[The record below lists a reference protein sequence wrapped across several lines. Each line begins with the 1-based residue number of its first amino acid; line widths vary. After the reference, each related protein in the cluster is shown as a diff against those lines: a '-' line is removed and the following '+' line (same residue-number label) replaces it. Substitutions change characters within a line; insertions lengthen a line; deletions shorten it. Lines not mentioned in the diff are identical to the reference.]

1 MLQSLPSNSINRGE
15 DGEVKNAIFGG
26 VLRQRTSSQCWKRP
40 MRTKIQ
46 EHFKNK
52 GVQSRKIGE
61 TIAQELLDEGSI
73 TPEYKDKFI
82 ASFRTL
88 TSKTK
93 ANDESP
99 ENEPVE
105 TTEKTPIKKDTMMY
119 LSTDEINAI
128 KQAVRSNTF
137 FAPVQAVGIDVTT
150 DDLDGVDIKGK
161 KTAKKKKVT
170 SDKKP
175 PKLSDAIIKIF
186 NDSNA
191 RISVDIAT
199 FGRMFA
205 NGDSLNVYGAL
216 KMNHSLS
223 THEILMEDDYFTAF
237 DQLDPNTGAG
247 HIGSSSFTSSTVYR
261 YIAIDVDLLTKN
273 LNGESVGD
281 VIPSIIRDIVMAF
294 PSGKENSMAVYT
306 RPDFLNIIIRNNKN
320 ALTFSNAF
328 ENPVKAGNNGL
339 MEPSIETLRKYR
351 DSILAMFD
359 DEVSLNEEVSANNSL
374 NTVINKIITGIA

>member
-1 MLQSLPSNSINRGE
+1 
-15 DGEVKNAIFGG
+15 
-26 VLRQRTSSQCWKRP
+26 
-40 MRTKIQ
+40 
-46 EHFKNK
+46 
-52 GVQSRKIGE
+52 
-61 TIAQELLDEGSI
+61 
-73 TPEYKDKFI
+73 
-82 ASFRTL
+82 
-88 TSKTK
+88 
-93 ANDESP
+93 
-99 ENEPVE
+99 
-105 TTEKTPIKKDTMMY
+105 MY